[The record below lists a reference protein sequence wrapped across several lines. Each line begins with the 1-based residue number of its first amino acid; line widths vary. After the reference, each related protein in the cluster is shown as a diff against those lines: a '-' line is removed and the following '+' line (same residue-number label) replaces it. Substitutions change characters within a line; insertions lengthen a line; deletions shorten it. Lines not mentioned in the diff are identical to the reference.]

1 MNIIRIKVIS
11 LINLRMIQDVI
22 KAKRIIEQNR
32 KAHDNEWQ
40 NKQNMTYTIVNVQ
53 RIELTYP
60 HYVVVFGYFKL
71 WILNQSLSLY
81 LQRLYRLIRRVT
93 LSVLWYVKRRCGLC
107 RARYWKELYHSV
119 YGTVETDGLRHL
131 LNNTT

>member
-1 MNIIRIKVIS
+1 
-11 LINLRMIQDVI
+11 MIPDVI

-60 HYVVVFGYFKL
+60 HYVALSLVTLNFGY
-71 WILNQSLSLY
+71 
-81 LQRLYRLIRRVT
+81 
-93 LSVLWYVKRRCGLC
+93 
-107 RARYWKELYHSV
+107 
-119 YGTVETDGLRHL
+119 
-131 LNNTT
+131 